1 VQSVACT
8 PHVQDVSYHDGY
20 VHLTCVVSST
30 DRSSYTTDATI
41 EACAFQV
48 AGYNFEFDE
57 PGPLDITTAPLPQ
70 PTVKASATGS
80 GSLFYASNLQ
90 QVVDVLKSR
99 FSGNQLILSMALYP
113 GRARSRDRR
122 RRRGAAGDRPPVR
135 GADHRPADAIRRRAQ
150 RDRDLAAE
158 RAVPERL
165 AAAIAAHG
173 GVPTGEIA
181 RFVLGTAGGDAIWKV
196 YRASGSVRF
205 QAHIM
210 ADALKRISGGRTTRL
225 TS

>member
-1 VQSVACT
+1 MC
-8 PHVQDVSYHDGY
+8 YHDGY

-41 EACAFQV
+41 EARAFRV

-113 GRARSRDRR
+113 GELEA
-122 RRRGAAGDRPPVR
+122 VI
-135 GADHRPADAIRRRAQ
+135 GADGEARLVTAHPSGALTIGPPTRFEGVRSGIEISQLNAR
-150 RDRDLAAE
+150 
-158 RAVPERL
+158 VPERL

-173 GVPTGEIA
+173 CVPTGEIA

-210 ADALKRISGGRTTRL
+210 GDALKRISGGRTTRL
-225 TS
+225 NS